1 MSITTKDGLHPGVC
15 AGFCKNQFRQE
26 VKMTICGIE
35 MFGSEARLVL
45 LNGDKSTFLHAKAN
59 PKKLKLTNDEN
70 PDEVKAFRDSI
81 FAFFRENNVT
91 LIAIKKRGKKGD
103 FSGGPVGF
111 KLEGIIQLYDD
122 CPVKLVAAQ
131 TISAK
136 QKKESPDKP
145 GSLLKYQY
153 VAFETAYSVLQ

>member
-1 MSITTKDGLHPGVC
+1 
-15 AGFCKNQFRQE
+15 
-26 VKMTICGIE
+26 MTICGIE
-35 MFGSEARLVL
+35 MFGSETRLVL
-45 LNGDKSTFLHAKAN
+45 LNGGKSDFSHANVK
-59 PKKLKLTNDEN
+59 PKKLKLTDDGN

-81 FAFFRENNVT
+81 FAFFRENIVT
-91 LIAIKKRGKKGD
+91 LVAIKKRGKKGD

-111 KLEGIIQLYDD
+111 KLEGIIQLYED

-136 QKKESPDKP
+136 QKKDSPDKP
-145 GSLLKYQY
+145 DSLLKYQH

>member
-1 MSITTKDGLHPGVC
+1 
-15 AGFCKNQFRQE
+15 
-26 VKMTICGIE
+26 MTICGIE
-35 MFGSEARLVL
+35 MFGSEARLIL
-45 LNGDKSTFLHAKAN
+45 LNGDKSTFFHVKTK
-59 PKKLKLTNDEN
+59 PKKLKLTNDGN

-145 GSLLKYQY
+145 DSLLKYQY

>member
-1 MSITTKDGLHPGVC
+1 
-15 AGFCKNQFRQE
+15 
-26 VKMTICGIE
+26 MTICGIE

-45 LNGDKSTFLHAKAN
+45 LNGDKSTFFHAKTK
-59 PKKLKLTNDEN
+59 PKKLKLTNDGN

-131 TISAK
+131 TIAAK

-145 GSLLKYQY
+145 DSLLKYQY